1 MNLFSECGWGWNL
14 VIPSAAKDDTMSKNT
29 SPDTKKGEDLKCDP
43 KAQKEVQ
50 MEIMKFP
57 GHPPASY
64 TFLVQ
69 SLADCP

>member
-1 MNLFSECGWGWNL
+1 MSSLGQQKM
-14 VIPSAAKDDTMSKNT
+14 IPRLRTLHLI
-29 SPDTKKGEDLKCDP
+29 TKKGEDLKCDP
-43 KAQKEVQ
+43 KAQKEVE
-50 MEIMKFP
+50 MKIMKFP